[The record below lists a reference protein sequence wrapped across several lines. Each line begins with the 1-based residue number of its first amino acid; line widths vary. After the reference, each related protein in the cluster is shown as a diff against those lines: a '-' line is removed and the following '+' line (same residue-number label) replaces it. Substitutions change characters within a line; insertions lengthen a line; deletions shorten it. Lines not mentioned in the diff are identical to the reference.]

1 MTDTEAKMKAA
12 GQLLH
17 VNHGIEHI
25 YCLDH
30 LLQLVAVIAYDADV
44 TIETNDIED
53 LSIDSTEETAME
65 PPSSNK
71 AVSKGLLKSICRLAG
86 FFHKSSQAQAQAQL
100 QSIQQ
105 EHNKNPI
112 NLIQDVVTWWWST
125 LAILD

>member
-1 MTDTEAKMKAA
+1 
-12 GQLLH
+12 
-17 VNHGIEHI
+17 
-25 YCLDH
+25 
-30 LLQLVAVIAYDADV
+30 
-44 TIETNDIED
+44 
-53 LSIDSTEETAME
+53 
-65 PPSSNK
+65 
-71 AVSKGLLKSICRLAG
+71 LKSVCHTAG